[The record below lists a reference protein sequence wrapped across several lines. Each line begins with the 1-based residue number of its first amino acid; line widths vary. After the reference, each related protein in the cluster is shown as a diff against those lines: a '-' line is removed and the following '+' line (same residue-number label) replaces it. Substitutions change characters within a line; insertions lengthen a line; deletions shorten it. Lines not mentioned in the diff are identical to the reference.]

1 MTMIKTLVLL
11 EVGLAAAIFLL
22 AGAQYLGLS
31 MARRE
36 GKTRNLS
43 RLVTYG
49 SLMALTVIYA
59 VGNLIWL
66 GSAKD
71 PIDLSRIE
79 DLPTVN
85 WTFLII
91 AVMIGVLTAWDL
103 AMHVRYTLTKK
114 PHYLPRLLTA
124 LAMVLLMV
132 LLVGLNL
139 NRWQVYLDDI
149 QETYMDSIP
158 TKPR

>member
-1 MTMIKTLVLL
+1 MIKTLVLL

-22 AGAQYLGLS
+22 AAAQYLGLS
-31 MARRE
+31 QARRE
-36 GKTRNLS
+36 GRTQNIS
-43 RLVTYG
+43 RLLTYG
-49 SLMALTVIYA
+49 TLMALTVIYA

-66 GSAKD
+66 GSA
-71 PIDLSRIE
+71 PSAQNLGPIE

-91 AVMIGVLTAWDL
+91 AVMIGILAAWDL
-103 AMHVRYTLTKK
+103 VTHIRFVLTSL
-114 PHYLPRLLTA
+114 PHYKPRLMTA

-139 NRWQVYLDDI
+139 ARWQVYLDEI
-149 QETYMDSIP
+149 QETYVESIP
-158 TKPR
+158 DGSP

>member
-1 MTMIKTLVLL
+1 MIKTLVLL

-22 AGAQYLGLS
+22 AAAQYLGLS
-31 MARRE
+31 QARRE
-36 GKTRNLS
+36 GRTQNVS
-43 RLVTYG
+43 RLMTYG
-49 SLMALTVIYA
+49 TLMALTVIYA

-66 GSAKD
+66 GSAQN
-71 PIDLSRIE
+71 PQNIQ

-91 AVMIGVLTAWDL
+91 AVMIGILAAWDL
-103 AMHVRYTLTKK
+103 VTHIRFALTGQ
-114 PHYLPRLLTA
+114 PHYKPRLMTA

-139 NRWQVYLDDI
+139 SRWQVYLDEI
-149 QETYMDSIP
+149 ESTYVESIP
-158 TKPR
+158 DTSR

>member
-1 MTMIKTLVLL
+1 MIKTLVLL

-22 AGAQYLGLS
+22 AAAQYLGLS
-31 MARRE
+31 QARRE
-36 GKTRNLS
+36 GRTQNVS

-49 SLMALTVIYA
+49 ALMALTVIYA

-66 GSAKD
+66 ASAPNLKD
-71 PIDLSRIE
+71 LGPVE

-91 AVMIGVLTAWDL
+91 AVMIGVLAAWDL
-103 AMHVRYTLTKK
+103 VTHIRFVLTNQ
-114 PHYLPRLLTA
+114 PHYKPRLMTA
-124 LAMVLLMV
+124 IAMVLLMI

-139 NRWQVYLDDI
+139 SRWEVYLDEV
-149 QETYMDSIP
+149 QATYAESIP
-158 TKPR
+158 E

>member
-1 MTMIKTLVLL
+1 MIKTLVLL

-22 AGAQYLGLS
+22 AAAQYLGLS
-31 MARRE
+31 QARRE
-36 GKTRNLS
+36 GRTQNVS

-49 SLMALTVIYA
+49 ALMALTVIYA

-66 GSAKD
+66 ASAPDLQDLGS
-71 PIDLSRIE
+71 IE

-91 AVMIGVLTAWDL
+91 AVMIGILAAWDL
-103 AMHVRYTLTKK
+103 VTHIRFVLTNQ
-114 PHYLPRLLTA
+114 PHYKPRLMTA
-124 LAMVLLMV
+124 IAMVLLMV

-139 NRWQVYLDDI
+139 SRWEVYLDEV
-149 QETYMDSIP
+149 QATYAESIP
-158 TKPR
+158 DETP

>member
-1 MTMIKTLVLL
+1 MIKTLVLL

-22 AGAQYLGLS
+22 AAAQYLGLS
-31 MARRE
+31 QARRE
-36 GKTRNLS
+36 GRTQNVS
-43 RLVTYG
+43 RLLTYG

-66 GSAKD
+66 GSAQNPQD
-71 PIDLSRIE
+71 VQ

-91 AVMIGVLTAWDL
+91 AVMIGILAAWDL
-103 AMHVRYTLTKK
+103 ITHIRFAITGQ
-114 PHYLPRLLTA
+114 PHYKPRLMTA

-132 LLVGLNL
+132 LLIGLNL
-139 NRWQVYLDDI
+139 SRWQVYLDEI
-149 QETYMDSIP
+149 ESTYVESIP
-158 TKPR
+158 DTSR

>member
-1 MTMIKTLVLL
+1 MIKTLVLL

-22 AGAQYLGLS
+22 AAAQYLGLS
-31 MARRE
+31 QARRE
-36 GKTRNLS
+36 GRTQNVS

-49 SLMALTVIYA
+49 CLMALTVIYA

-66 GSAKD
+66 ASAPDLKDLGS
-71 PIDLSRIE
+71 IE

-91 AVMIGVLTAWDL
+91 AVMIGILAAWDL
-103 AMHVRYTLTKK
+103 VTHIRFVLTNQ
-114 PHYLPRLLTA
+114 PHYKPRLMTA
-124 LAMVLLMV
+124 IAMVLLMV

-139 NRWQVYLDDI
+139 SRWEVYLDEV
-149 QETYMDSIP
+149 QATYAESIP
-158 TKPR
+158 DETP

>member
-1 MTMIKTLVLL
+1 MIKTLVLL

-22 AGAQYLGLS
+22 AAAQYLGLS
-31 MARRE
+31 QARRE
-36 GKTRNLS
+36 GRTQNIS
-43 RLVTYG
+43 RLMTYG
-49 SLMALTVIYA
+49 TLMALTVIYA

-66 GSAKD
+66 GSA
-71 PIDLSRIE
+71 PSSQNLGPIE

-91 AVMIGVLTAWDL
+91 AVMIGILAAWDL
-103 AMHVRYTLTKK
+103 VTHVRFVLTSQ
-114 PHYLPRLLTA
+114 PHYKPRLMTA

-139 NRWQVYLDDI
+139 ARWQVYLDEI
-149 QETYMDSIP
+149 QETYVESIP
-158 TKPR
+158 DGSP